1 MAYLNN
7 IYGNAAFVGFYSG
20 MFFQQGIKSDVAGGV
35 NANYAPQLAA
45 AVAMAVDVDA
55 LITFDALVTTGSNI
69 TQLAIT
75 TNTIAANEQFRGG
88 LLQALCFA
96 VTAGQVQLDATIAA
110 SRTARANA
118 IHAAWAEGITGLVT
132 P

>member
-7 IYGNAAFVGFYSG
+7 IYGNAAYTGFYTGQISG
-20 MFFQQGIKSDVAGGV
+20 RSIHDTTAADYLIYKTTSLT
-35 NANYAPQLAA
+35 LAIA
-45 AVAMAVDVDA
+45 VDA

-75 TNTIAANEQFRGG
+75 TNTIAANEQWRAG
-88 LLQALCFA
+88 LLHSLCFA
-96 VTAGQVQLDATIAA
+96 TVQSSTFTAAGATAGAA
-110 SRTARANA
+110 ALAA
-118 IHAAWAEGITGLVT
+118 GIFAAWTEGLVGLTT